1 MNRIKKILTVAG
13 LTLSIGM
20 AADRP
25 FQDIMKSAFAAN
37 GATNKALAA
46 KDEAKAAAEATKLK
60 AEFKAM
66 EKYWAKAGKPEAA
79 ALAKKGTA
87 AANDIT
93 KALKKKDA
101 AKAGDAFKAVGATC
115 KPCHEGYRE
124 KGADGK
130 FLNKI
135 KA

>member
-1 MNRIKKILTVAG
+1 MNRITKILTVAG

-20 AADRP
+20 AADRS
-25 FQDIMKSAFAAN
+25 FQDIMKAAFAAN
-37 GATNKALAA
+37 GATNKAIAA
-46 KDEAKAAAEATKLK
+46 KDEAKAAAEAKKLK

-66 EKYWAKAGKPEAA
+66 EKYWAKAGKPEAEA
-79 ALAKKGTA
+79 IAKKGTIA
-87 AANDIT
+87 AQDIT
-93 KALKKKDA
+93 KALKKKDI

-130 FLNKI
+130 YLNKI